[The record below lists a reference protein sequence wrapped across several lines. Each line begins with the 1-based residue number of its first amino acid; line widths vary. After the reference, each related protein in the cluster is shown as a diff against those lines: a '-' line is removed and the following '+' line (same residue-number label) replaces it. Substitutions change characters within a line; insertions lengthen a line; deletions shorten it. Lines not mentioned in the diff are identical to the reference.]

1 MAIYHFSA
9 QMISRSKGQSAV
21 ASAAYRSGERLTD
34 ERMNETKFYKREVQP
49 ETMILAPSHSPEWV
63 QDRQQLWNEVEKSEI
78 RKNSQV
84 AREINIA
91 LPREISHQE
100 QTELIRGYVQ
110 KEFVDQGMIADVAVH
125 RDDQDNPHA
134 HVMLTTRE
142 ISKEGFTVKNRDWN
156 KKELLVQWREQWAE
170 HANQSLEREGIQ
182 DRISHESHEKR
193 NLILFPTVHLG
204 HVAHEMEK
212 RGVQTDR
219 GTINR
224 DRQEY
229 NRLVV
234 DIQTYR
240 EEKKALEQEKARKQ
254 EQRQQSERFN
264 TSAERVHLQE
274 ASKLLN
280 LDREPTLQEI
290 FVKCKEL
297 DQWENQVNK
306 DDQQIR
312 WKEETIRGAAETYRW
327 VHIFENQRQQAQQQL
342 ESINWMNPFKF
353 KENRMTKEQAELDMS
368 KAEDQIKSRDK
379 TLDAYREKLGFHTEK
394 EFHQMQRQHQTD
406 YPSLLEESRQV
417 RGHIHQER
425 KVLEKAGIAHQNA
438 FVRQVASY
446 YPKRPEMLHISLET
460 ANKLMDMKQA
470 NGNQVVPIETIQN
483 TLNNRKE
490 EIHRLHGELDR
501 VDQHRL
507 RLQRAE
513 GYLGNFEKHHALVE
527 KIENNPF
534 LKGKLL
540 VSKSAKQ
547 EYDQAISTR
556 ESYQDSMKKEGIS
569 GRVDLEK
576 QFHTLVKMEARVPAL
591 KGQIQSQ
598 EKGLDLLG
606 AIMKGVE
613 QAGRDMQREQKRQQQ
628 NLSITKN
635 KGKNRQRAWEM
646 ER

>member
-1 MAIYHFSA
+1 
-9 QMISRSKGQSAV
+9 
-21 ASAAYRSGERLTD
+21 
-34 ERMNETKFYKREVQP
+34 
-49 ETMILAPSHSPEWV
+49 
-63 QDRQQLWNEVEKSEI
+63 
-78 RKNSQV
+78 
-84 AREINIA
+84 
-91 LPREISHQE
+91 
-100 QTELIRGYVQ
+100 
-110 KEFVDQGMIADVAVH
+110 
-125 RDDQDNPHA
+125 
-134 HVMLTTRE
+134 MLTTRE
-142 ISKEGFTVKNRDWN
+142 ISEEGFTVKNRDWN
-156 KKELLVQWREQWAE
+156 KKELLQQWREQWAV

-182 DRISHESHEKR
+182 DRITHESHEKR
-193 NLILFPTVHLG
+193 KLIIFPTVHLG

-234 DIQTYR
+234 DLQTYR

-254 EQRQQSERFN
+254 EQRQQSECFN
-264 TSAERVHLQE
+264 TPAERVHLQE

-280 LDREPTLQEI
+280 LDRELTLKEI
-290 FVKCKEL
+290 FVKRKEL
-297 DQWENQVNK
+297 DKWENQVPN

-312 WKEETIRGAAETYRW
+312 WKDETIRGTSETYRW
-327 VHIFENQRQQAQQQL
+327 IHIFENQRQQAQDQL
-342 ESINWMNPFKF
+342 EHINWINPFKL
-353 KENRMTKEQAELDMS
+353 KENRMTKEQAERDMS
-368 KAEDQIKSRDK
+368 KAEDQITSGNK

-394 EFHQMQRQHQTD
+394 EFQQVQRQHQTD
-406 YPSLLEESRQV
+406 YPGLLEKNRQI

-425 KVLEKAGIAHQNA
+425 KVLEKAETAHQNA
-438 FVRQVASY
+438 FVRQVASLY
-446 YPKRPEMLHISLET
+446 SKRTEMRYISLKT
-460 ANKLMDMKQA
+460 AKRLMDMKQA

-490 EIHRLHGELDR
+490 DIQRLHGEIDR
-501 VDQHRL
+501 VNRQRS

-513 GYLGNFEKHHALVE
+513 GYLNNYEKYHALVE

-556 ESYQDSMKKEGIS
+556 ETYQDSMKKEGVS
-569 GRVDLEK
+569 GRKDLEK
-576 QFHTLVKMEARVPAL
+576 QFHNLGKVEAGVPAF
-591 KGQIQSQ
+591 KDQIQSQ
-598 EKGLDLLG
+598 EKGIDLLD

-613 QAGRDMQREQKRQQQ
+613 QAGRNMQREQKLPQQH
-628 NLSITKN
+628 LAKTKN
-635 KGKNRQRAWEM
+635 KGKIRHRGWEM